1 MCGDYNIDLLKFK
14 TKNYFND
21 YFDEFVTNGFFPE
34 ITLPTRIGDR
44 SSSLIDN
51 IFPNDTEEK
60 ETSGILLNHLLDHQI
75 IFTYIEK
82 LSYIEKVPKYINFIR
97 EKQTLN
103 VYDELNKSIDSNP
116 EHNYEVL
123 LKSIKDVKDKCLPK
137 KVVKYNKKKHKN
149 LNR

>member
-1 MCGDYNIDLLKFK
+1 M
-14 TKNYFND
+14 
-21 YFDEFVTNGFFPE
+21 
-34 ITLPTRIGDR
+34 PTRIGDR

-51 IFPNDTEEK
+51 IFTNNTEEK
-60 ETSGILLNHLLDHQI
+60 ETSGILLNHLSDHQI

-82 LSYIEKVPKYINFIR
+82 LSYIEKVPKFIRIEKNNAASIQNFIR
-97 EKQTLN
+97 EMQTLN

-137 KVVKYNKKKHKN
+137 NVVKYNKIKHKKIKMDDICIIESN
-149 LNR
+149 QYKKPTVQKVD